1 MNHAMSATSTRA
13 SHAARLAGYLAVGI
27 AGSAL
32 SSGDAEAAVV
42 SIDVGATGFNLL
54 GTNAGVSSLSIRGVS
69 NFPITGPAFVIKNY
83 FGGTT
88 GLYGV
93 SSGANRLQFAQIG
106 LPSLADPKNFS
117 ASASIDSS
125 SSFAFSSTYFRIY
138 NGGVQTSADFG
149 AGSYMGFRF
158 STNSGTDWNY
168 GYLEITWSST
178 TQNFQIFSAAYES
191 TANTGIL
198 AGATPSAVP
207 GAGGVLAL
215 MALGGGAFRRR
226 GRAA

>member
-1 MNHAMSATSTRA
+1 MSATSTRA

-54 GTNAGVSSLSIRGVS
+54 GTNAGLSAPGIRGVG
-69 NFPITGPAFVIKNY
+69 NFPITGPAFVIKNVW
-83 FGGTT
+83 GGTTT
-88 GLYGV
+88 GLYGTF
-93 SSGANRLQFAQIG
+93 SGSNVLQFAQIG
-106 LPSLADPKNFS
+106 IPFSRADPKNFS

-125 SSFAFSSTYFRIY
+125 SSFDFDSTYFRTY
-138 NGGVQTSADFG
+138 NGGWQTSADFG

-158 STNSGTDWNY
+158 STNGGTDWNY
-168 GYLEITWSST
+168 GYLEITWNST
-178 TQNFQIFSAAYES
+178 TRNFQIFSAAYES

-198 AGATPSAVP
+198 AGGAAPVP
-207 GAGGVLAL
+207 GAGGLMAL